1 MKLELENI
9 VKKYGDKVALGG
21 VSLTLEQG
29 IYGLLGPNGAGKST
43 MMNVITGNLRPDS
56 GTVKYDG
63 ENIRELGWKYRGILG
78 YAPQQ
83 QGLYDSFSGRRFL
96 AYMATLKEIPR
107 SCQKSEIDRVLKY
120 VNLTEAAKKPIGAY
134 SGGMKQ
140 RILIAQAILGEPKLV
155 VLDEPTA
162 GLDPKERVRVRE
174 KIKEISSDKIILVS
188 THVVS
193 DIQSIADEIILLKSG
208 EIADRGTVS
217 ELCRKYS
224 SEDMERVYMKLFG
237 EDGENDKAN
246 PV

>member
-9 VKKYGDKVALGG
+9 VKKYGDKTALGG
-21 VSLTLEQG
+21 VSLTLGQG
-29 IYGLLGPNGAGKST
+29 VYGLLGPNGAGKST
-43 MMNVITGNLRPDS
+43 MMNVITGNLRPDE
-56 GTVKYDG
+56 GVVKADG
-63 ENIRELGWKYRGILG
+63 ESIRSLGRRYREVLG

-83 QGLYDSFSGRRFL
+83 QGLYESFSGRRFL
-96 AYMATLKEIPR
+96 AFMATLKEIPR
-107 SCQKSEIDRVLKY
+107 SRQKSEIDRVLKY

-140 RILIAQAILGEPKLV
+140 RIL
-155 VLDEPTA
+155 
-162 GLDPKERVRVRE
+162 
-174 KIKEISSDKIILVS
+174 
-188 THVVS
+188 S